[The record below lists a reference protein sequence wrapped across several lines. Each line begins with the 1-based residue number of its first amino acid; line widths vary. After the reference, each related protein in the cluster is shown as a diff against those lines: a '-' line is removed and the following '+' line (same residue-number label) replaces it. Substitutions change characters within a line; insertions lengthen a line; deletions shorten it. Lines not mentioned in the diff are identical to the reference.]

1 MATPRD
7 VMRSPMSIVDRIAA
21 IEGLD
26 GVADKAAEVVKTVT
40 SNLGRGVTNGLH
52 GTWLG
57 HPLHPALTD
66 VPLGAWSVTFCADLL
81 EMAGARRF
89 MAVADTS
96 VAVGL
101 AGAVGSIATG
111 WNDWQHTYG
120 RSRRIGL
127 VHALLNGM
135 VTVAYTGSM
144 AARMS
149 GNRGR
154 GKFLSM
160 TGYAMSGLSA
170 YLGGVLVYSEGIGV
184 DHARGVTAPPEF
196 KRVMLESDLPQGQPQ
211 LAEIDGSRLLLLRRG
226 NDVSAIAES
235 CAHLGGPLSEGE
247 LNGDV
252 ITCPWHG
259 SRFNVRTGE
268 LIDGPSVYPQ
278 PCFTA
283 RIYDGWVEV
292 RQ

>member
-1 MATPRD
+1 MSYSATQA
-7 VMRSPMSIVDRIAA
+7 PMSIVELIAGQ
-21 IEGLD
+21 ESLD
-26 GVADKAAEVVKTVT
+26 TIAERAAQIVRGVM
-40 SNLGRGVTNGLH
+40 SRLGRPTTNAMH

-66 VPLGAWSVTFCADLL
+66 VPLGAWSVTFVADLL
-81 EMAGARRF
+81 EMSGWKRSAGVGDAS
-89 MAVADTS
+89 A
-96 VAVGL
+96 AVGL
-101 AGAVGSIATG
+101 AGAAAAAFTG

-127 VHALLNGM
+127 VHGLLNS
-135 VTVAYTGSM
+135 AIAALYTGSM
-144 AARMS
+144 MSRKS

-154 GKFLSM
+154 GMFFSM
-160 TGYAMSGLSA
+160 SGFALSGLSA

-196 KRVMLESDLPQGQPQ
+196 KRVMLLTDLPNGQPRR
-211 LAEIDGSRLLLLRRG
+211 AELDGARFLLMRRS
-226 NDVSAIAES
+226 DRVTAIAES

-247 LNGDV
+247 LAGDV

-259 SRFNVRTGE
+259 SRFNVETGE

-278 PCFTA
+278 PRFET
-283 RIYDGWVEV
+283 RVRDGWVEV
-292 RQ
+292 KG